1 MLNNDRMRSNTE
13 LGTERV
19 DVILRRCAGGI
30 VEGWLARAKQSSELN
45 VIPLN
50 DEQRAVHVP
59 RLVEDMAL
67 RLSKSSDAMKDS
79 DAISSA
85 AAVAHGKLRYLQ
97 GYTPAM
103 LVDESRILEV
113 TVFGMLQSNLHS
125 LDFSLLLPDV
135 TAIADEVDGQLTQ
148 SIGGYMELVK
158 ASSDLFLEKYL
169 DSVPFLLRRKP
180 QFRDSQPTAP
190 SRFGTRTAIVSKR
203 HLTGLSA

>member
-158 ASSDLFLEKYL
+158 ASAD
-169 DSVPFLLRRKP
+169 
-180 QFRDSQPTAP
+180 A
-190 SRFGTRTAIVSKR
+190 
-203 HLTGLSA
+203 

>member
-1 MLNNDRMRSNTE
+1 MLNNDGMRSNTQ

-19 DVILRRCAGGI
+19 GVILRRCAGGI

-45 VIPLN
+45 VVPLS

-79 DAISSA
+79 DPIFSA

-113 TVFGMLQSNLHS
+113 TVFGMLQSNLNS
-125 LDFSLLLPDV
+125 LDFRLLLPDI

-148 SIGGYMELVK
+148 SIGGYMELVN
-158 ASSDLFLEKYL
+158 
-169 DSVPFLLRRKP
+169 
-180 QFRDSQPTAP
+180 
-190 SRFGTRTAIVSKR
+190 SRQMPDI
-203 HLTGLSA
+203 

>member
-1 MLNNDRMRSNTE
+1 MLNNDEMRSDTQ

-19 DVILRRCAGGI
+19 GVILRRCAGGI

-45 VIPLN
+45 VVPLS
-50 DEQRAVHVP
+50 DEQRAIHVL

-67 RLSKSSDAMKDS
+67 RLSTSSDAMKDS
-79 DAISSA
+79 DAIFSG

-113 TVFGMLQSNLHS
+113 TVFGMLQSNLNS
-125 LDFSLLLPDV
+125 LDLSLLLPDV

-158 ASSDLFLEKYL
+158 ARAD
-169 DSVPFLLRRKP
+169 
-180 QFRDSQPTAP
+180 A
-190 SRFGTRTAIVSKR
+190 
-203 HLTGLSA
+203 

>member
-1 MLNNDRMRSNTE
+1 VDFLDFPGQFDVVLRQRCKIDRSLKSTMLNNDGMRSNTP

-19 DVILRRCAGGI
+19 GVILRRCAGGI

-45 VIPLN
+45 VVPLS

-79 DAISSA
+79 DAIIFSA

-113 TVFGMLQSNLHS
+113 TVFGMLHSNLNS

-148 SIGGYMELVK
+148 SIDGYMELVK
-158 ASSDLFLEKYL
+158 PRAD
-169 DSVPFLLRRKP
+169 
-180 QFRDSQPTAP
+180 A
-190 SRFGTRTAIVSKR
+190 
-203 HLTGLSA
+203 

>member
-1 MLNNDRMRSNTE
+1 MDSLNVPGQFDVVLRQRCKIDRSLKSTMLNNDEMRSNTQ

-19 DVILRRCAGGI
+19 SVILRRCAGGI
-30 VEGWLARAKQSSELN
+30 VGGWLARAKQSSELN
-45 VIPLN
+45 VVPLN

-79 DAISSA
+79 DAISST

-113 TVFGMLQSNLHS
+113 TVFGMLHSNLHS

-158 ASSDLFLEKYL
+158 AS
-169 DSVPFLLRRKP
+169 
-180 QFRDSQPTAP
+180 A
-190 SRFGTRTAIVSKR
+190 A
-203 HLTGLSA
+203 A